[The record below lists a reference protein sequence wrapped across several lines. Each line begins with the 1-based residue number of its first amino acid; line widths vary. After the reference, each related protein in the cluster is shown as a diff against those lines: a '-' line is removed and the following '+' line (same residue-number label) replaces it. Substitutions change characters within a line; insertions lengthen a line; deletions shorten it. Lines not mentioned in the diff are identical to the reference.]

1 MNSMI
6 WENWVPFEKNKCE
19 ALIKK
24 RVLKRLGDEI
34 RPISYQKFVFSC
46 QNDVLADQNIV
57 LVDQNVVLFH
67 QYDVLAGLRMGMTV
81 SSL

>member
-1 MNSMI
+1 MI
-6 WENWVPFEKNKCE
+6 WENWDPFKKNKRE

-24 RVLKRLGDEI
+24 MVLKRLGDEI

-57 LVDQNVVLFH
+57 VVDQNVVLFH
-67 QYDVLAGLRMGMTV
+67 QYDVLAGLRMAMTV